1 MPRSRRIS
9 LIAPSVLFTILLL
22 ASAVS
27 SFTQII
33 DFRSNGLNYQ
43 ALTRGGL
50 TMMYARMPLSVRDYG
65 VIQLALSNGSK
76 RIWKINTAD
85 LVYEPEG
92 GSPPI
97 RASKEGEVIYDL
109 YRHAGRNEV
118 IKLQEAYE
126 KALFG
131 NQEIRSNNGYE
142 QRRLAAIAFGPK
154 GIKAAAAA
162 SAIAF
167 VSGELES
174 GDSTDG
180 AVFFE
185 NAGQELPLG
194 RLVAVVNGH
203 VFEFHTR

>member
-1 MPRSRRIS
+1 
-9 LIAPSVLFTILLL
+9 
-22 ASAVS
+22 
-27 SFTQII
+27 
-33 DFRSNGLNYQ
+33 
-43 ALTRGGL
+43 
-50 TMMYARMPLSVRDYG
+50 MMYARMPLAVSEYG

-76 RIWKINTAD
+76 RIWKINTTD
-85 LVYEPEG
+85 LVFEPEEG
-92 GSPPI
+92 API
-97 RASKEGEVIYDL
+97 RAADEGKVIYDL
-109 YRHAGRNEV
+109 YRNAGRNEV

-131 NQEIRSNNGYE
+131 NQKIRSSNGYE
-142 QRRLAAIAFGPK
+142 ERRLSAIAFGPK

-180 AVFFE
+180 AVFFPNE
-185 NAGQELPLG
+185 GRELTAG

-203 VFEFHTR
+203 VFEFNLR